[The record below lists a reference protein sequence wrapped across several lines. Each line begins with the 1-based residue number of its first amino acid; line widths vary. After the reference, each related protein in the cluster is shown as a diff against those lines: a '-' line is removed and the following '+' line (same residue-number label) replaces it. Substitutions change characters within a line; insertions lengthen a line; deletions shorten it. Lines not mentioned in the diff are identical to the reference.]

1 MVNFAFVKDVQV
13 GFANIKTNKNGK
25 FCLKILLC

>member
-13 GFANIKTNKNGK
+13 RLENIKTNKKGK
-25 FCLKILLC
+25 FCLKILL